1 MRTMDFFET
10 KNDYAFQR
18 YFVKDLEDFLQSN
31 YNVLFLMG
39 PRKCGK
45 TVALKQLAKE
55 FRAEYHDFKIESRKG
70 IVIKIEQS
78 ILQNEEKIYLLDEIT
93 YKEFADRDLARWAS
107 DFDDVV
113 NTKTKII
120 VTGSQSL
127 AIRSWGIGL
136 FHQLLNT

>member
-45 TVALKQLAKE
+45 TVALKQ
-55 FRAEYHDFKIESRKG
+55 FSRRKG
-70 IVIKIEQS
+70 IFNS
-78 ILQNEEKIYLLDEIT
+78 ITGNTVVELFLFF
-93 YKEFADRDLARWAS
+93 KE
-107 DFDDVV
+107 
-113 NTKTKII
+113 
-120 VTGSQSL
+120 
-127 AIRSWGIGL
+127 RSACN
-136 FHQLLNT
+136 QV